1 MNKIMSFKRI
11 KVAENFYL
19 DEFVDPHTYFYELDN
34 GFGLV
39 DDRLFDVAQLLRDY
53 YGSGIR
59 INSWWWYY
67 EKYKLEKTSS
77 KIVIGIENHSKIS
90 KWSGI
95 RTGRTSIGSSRSAHR
110 TMHSGKGL
118 AIDPKSDSKA
128 FFKIVKDNA
137 EEFYNLGLRRLEDIS
152 ITPTWLHMDLLERN
166 TSPDSI
172 RVVDR
177 SKMTETII
185 W

>member
-1 MNKIMSFKRI
+1 MSKTFKRI
-11 KVAENFYL
+11 QVAPNFYL

-34 GFGLV
+34 GFSLV

-53 YGSGIR
+53 HGKGIR
-59 INSWWWYY
+59 INSWWRLY
-67 EKYKLEKTSS
+67 EKLKLEKTTSQ
-77 KIVIGIENHSKIS
+77 IVIEIENNNSVS

-95 RTGRTSIGSSRSAHR
+95 RTARTSIGSSRSAHK
-110 TMHSGKGL
+110 TIHTGEGL

-166 TSPDSI
+166 TKPDSI

-177 SKMTETII
+177 TKMTETIT